1 MKIEFIAALGNQ
13 NPAYANEPL
22 SGAFCALPFSK
33 NSLGEQH
40 VRPLASTGQ

>member
-1 MKIEFIAALGNQ
+1 MKIEFIAALGSR

-33 NSLGEQH
+33 NSLREPH
-40 VRPLASTGQ
+40 LRALASTGQ